1 MNIKS
6 TLLGL
11 ALLIGSISAYAGNVA
26 VDVNENNVTLAGHD
40 VVSYFTENKAVE
52 GNPEYSALY
61 NDAIYHFSSTA
72 NRDTFK
78 ANPAKYAPKYGGFC
92 SYGTSLGK
100 KFAVDGKAFEV
111 VNGELYVAKNLD
123 VYKIWKEDKANN
135 IVSSESKWPGIKDV
149 AADQL

>member
-11 ALLIGSISAYAGNVA
+11 ALLFSGAAANAGNVA
-26 VDVNENNVTLAGHD
+26 IDANENGVTLAGHD
-40 VVSYFTENKAVE
+40 VVAYFTENKPVE
-52 GNPEYSALY
+52 GTPEISAVY

-92 SYGTSLGK
+92 AYGASLGK

-111 VNGELYVAKNLD
+111 VDGVLYVNKNLD
-123 VYKIWKEDKANN
+123 VYKIWVEEKADN
-135 IVSSESKWPGIKDV
+135 IVKADSKWDGIKDV
-149 AADQL
+149 AASEL